1 MTIEEQPLK
10 IIGVDALLGE
20 VQDMLAGGYR
30 LVAISCTKAEEQF
43 EISYSFGLDLLFT
56 TLRIVVS
63 GEEEVPSISSMFW
76 GAFIYEN
83 EMHDLFGIPV
93 KGMNIDFKGTLIR
106 TAKQYPFRVTTF
118 RGEGPCQ
125 NR

>member
-1 MTIEEQPLK
+1 MTIEEQPVRE
-10 IIGVDALLGE
+10 IGVDALLGE

-30 LVAISCTKAEEQF
+30 LAAICCTKADEQY
-43 EISYSFGLDLLFT
+43 EISYSFGLDLRFT

-63 GEEEVPSISSMFW
+63 GEREIPSISSMYW

-93 KGMNIDFKGTLIR
+93 KGMNIDSHAVR
-106 TAKQYPFRVTTF
+106 APAPRSA
-118 RGEGPCQ
+118 
-125 NR
+125 

>member
-30 LVAISCTKAEEQF
+30 LAAISCTKAEELY

-63 GEEEVPSISSMFW
+63 GEQEVPSISSMYL
-76 GAFIYEN
+76 GRIHLRERDA
-83 EMHDLFGIPV
+83 
-93 KGMNIDFKGTLIR
+93 
-106 TAKQYPFRVTTF
+106 
-118 RGEGPCQ
+118 
-125 NR
+125 

>member
-10 IIGVDALLGE
+10 VIGVDALLGG
-20 VQDMLAGGYR
+20 VQEMLSAGYR
-30 LVAISCTKAEEQF
+30 LVAISCAKVEEQY
-43 EISYSFGLDLLFT
+43 EISYSFGHDLLFT
-56 TLRIVVS
+56 TLRIVIS
-63 GEEEVPSISSMFW
+63 GDQEVPSISSMYW